1 MTYEKAWRCR
11 EKALLYVRG
20 IVDGSYQKLPSYL
33 YILEKTNLGTITHL
47 ETDEMGRFKYFF
59 MLLDACIRGFRTACR
74 PMLCVDGSFL
84 KTNCGGTMLAAIA
97 QDANRQL
104 YPVAFGA
111 VDSENNDSWMYFIVK
126 LKEAIR
132 DVENLVFVSDRH
144 PSIANALS
152 TVFPEAHHGACI
164 HHIGMNI

>member
-1 MTYEKAWRCR
+1 
-11 EKALLYVRG
+11 
-20 IVDGSYQKLPSYL
+20 
-33 YILEKTNLGTITHL
+33 
-47 ETDEMGRFKYFF
+47 
-59 MLLDACIRGFRTACR
+59 
-74 PMLCVDGSFL
+74 
-84 KTNCGGTMLAAIA
+84 MLAAIA

-111 VDSENNDSWMYFIVK
+111 VDSENNDSWMYFIMK
-126 LKEAIR
+126 LKEAVG
-132 DVENLVFVSDRH
+132 DVENLVFIFDRH